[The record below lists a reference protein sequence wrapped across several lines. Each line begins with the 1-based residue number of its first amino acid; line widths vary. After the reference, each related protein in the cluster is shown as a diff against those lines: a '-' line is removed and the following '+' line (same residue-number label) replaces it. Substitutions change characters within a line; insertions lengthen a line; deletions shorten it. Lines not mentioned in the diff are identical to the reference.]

1 MFKCIPFVFCLVV
14 AWDVITDFAS
24 EILEK
29 VSRCAAV
36 YEFKLSNMCPVSQ
49 DHHDEL
55 TEILDRKKKETLA
68 QKRSFFVRM
77 VSDPK
82 IYNPTINKAAT
93 PRLSHE
99 MQTPVADGL
108 PMIQTPSDR

>member
-36 YEFKLSNMCPVSQ
+36 IKLELSNMCPLSTSTGPPRRADGDPGPQ
-49 DHHDEL
+49 EEGDACP
-55 TEILDRKKKETLA
+55 ETLLLRA
-68 QKRSFFVRM
+68 YGQRSE
-77 VSDPK
+77 D
-82 IYNPTINKAAT
+82 
-93 PRLSHE
+93 L
-99 MQTPVADGL
+99 
-108 PMIQTPSDR
+108 